1 VESPRLATEAHGNW
15 FVQVYSRILAQFRAL
30 SRAMKQYDVVVVGGG
45 IHGAGVLQAAAAAGH
60 SALLIERLGL
70 ASGTSSRSSK
80 LIHGG
85 LRYLESGQFALVR
98 ESLRERAIHLR
109 IAAELVELKPFFIPV
124 YRDTR
129 RRPWQLKLGLWMYA
143 LLGGFDSSTR
153 FGTVPKSD
161 WSALD
166 GLETHDL
173 EAVIRY
179 HDAQTD
185 DALLTRAVADSAL
198 SLGAELAMPASFT
211 GATLADD
218 GVTVAYRQDRVG
230 MECNARVLVNAAGP
244 WATRVAGAIR
254 PAIPIPDVDLVQG
267 THIVLPFPVT
277 SGIYYV
283 ESPADG
289 RAVFVMPWH
298 GATLIGTTETPYRGE
313 PDQVHPLPEEE
324 EYLLAVARRYFPAFR
339 HLTRE
344 HITQRF
350 AGLRVLPAAT
360 QAAFDRSRETIFS
373 TDRESKPRVL
383 GIYGGKLTGWRAAAA
398 HVLERISTS
407 LPARPRLAATDQLIL
422 RRPT

>member
-1 VESPRLATEAHGNW
+1 
-15 FVQVYSRILAQFRAL
+15 
-30 SRAMKQYDVVVVGGG
+30 MKEYDVIIVGGG

-98 ESLRERAIHLR
+98 ESLHERAILLR
-109 IAAELVELKPFFIPV
+109 IAAELVELKAFFLPV

-143 LLGGFDSSTR
+143 LLGGFDASTR
-153 FGTVPKSD
+153 FGSVPKPE
-161 WSALD
+161 WSSLD
-166 GLETHDL
+166 GLETQGLD
-173 EAVIRY
+173 AVIRY

-185 DALLTRAVADSAL
+185 DTLLTRAVVQSAL
-198 SLGAELAMPASFT
+198 SLGAELAMPADFT
-211 GATLADD
+211 AAILTDE
-218 GVTVAYRQDRVG
+218 GVNVTYSQGGSAV
-230 MECNARVLVNAAGP
+230 ECTARVLVNAAGP
-244 WATRVAGAIR
+244 WAPHVGGIVR
-254 PAIPIPDVDLVQG
+254 PAIPIPKVDLVQG
-267 THIVLPFPVT
+267 THIVVPFAVT
-277 SGIYYV
+277 AGIYYV
-283 ESPADG
+283 ESPTDG
-289 RAVFVMPWH
+289 RAVFVMPWY

-313 PDQVHPLPEEE
+313 PGDVHPLPEEE

-360 QAAFDRSRETIFS
+360 QAAFDRSRETIFT
-373 TDRESKPRVL
+373 TDRELKPRVL

-407 LPARPRLAATDQLIL
+407 LPARPRRAATDQLIL